1 MPDGVQA
8 NDNWTGTARIAVR
21 NGNAMEYD
29 SAGLLCANGGAIV
42 RHGLPTCAEQR
53 DDQEREKHE
62 TDSGQ
67 VRPPAF
73 SLR

>member
-8 NDNWTGTARIAVR
+8 NDSWTGTARIAVR

-29 SAGLLCANGGAIV
+29 SAGLRCANGRAIV
-42 RHGLPTCAEQR
+42 RHVLPTRAEQR
-53 DDQEREKHE
+53 VDQERD
-62 TDSGQ
+62 TDSEQ
-67 VRPPAF
+67 ARPPAF